1 MIIWWLGYPK
11 FICFYTCLDSKW
23 ATKQVAQFKI
33 VHCIGCTHC
42 FLSKA
47 SKGITMLNWQIT
59 CKSTSLHGHG
69 HCRTSIASSRSQNR
83 CQKECRNICQK
94 VCRNICQIECHIE
107 CQSMCW
113 KECQIE
119 WQNKYAIYTSRL
131 VYVRNYVRIVFQGV
145 DHCFFSR
152 GDAIGWLWFLWLEN
166 VSSTA
171 RRAKQRDQWCYGT
184 DHWCDGEDRYT
195 TARQCP
201 GQQWFN
207 RCPGGCLQT
216 CWCPH
221 RVQNPTCECDVQ
233 DFSVGDSMDSRGEML
248 MVGEDGLR

>member
-1 MIIWWLGYPK
+1 MVSHDHLMVGV
-11 FICFYTCLDSKW
+11 S
-23 ATKQVAQFKI
+23 QVYMFLHVFGFKMSHQTSCP
-33 VHCIGCTHC
+33 VQNSSLYWVYAL

-47 SKGITMLNWQIT
+47 SKGITVLNWQIT

-145 DHCFFSR
+145 DHCFFS
-152 GDAIGWLWFLWLEN
+152 
-166 VSSTA
+166 
-171 RRAKQRDQWCYGT
+171 
-184 DHWCDGEDRYT
+184 
-195 TARQCP
+195 
-201 GQQWFN
+201 
-207 RCPGGCLQT
+207 GGC
-216 CWCPH
+216 H
-221 RVQNPTCECDVQ
+221 RVAMI
-233 DFSVGDSMDSRGEML
+233 SL
-248 MVGEDGLR
+248 A